1 MKTKTIKQTVSF
13 KCSPAKVYDAL
24 MSSRQH
30 AKFTGAPA
38 SISNKEGGRFS
49 VFGDYATGKNLEL
62 IPGKKIVQTWRA
74 DNWPEDAESIVTFE
88 MEETKEGTKLTFTQ
102 TGVPASDHESIKQGW
117 IDYYWNPMKEFLEV

>member
-1 MKTKTIKQTVSF
+1 
-13 KCSPAKVYDAL
+13 

-62 IPGKKIVQTWRA
+62 VPGKKIVQTWRA

-88 MEETKEGTKLTFTQ
+88 MEEMKVGTKLTFTQ

-117 IDYYWNPMKEFLEV
+117 IDYYWNPMKKFLEV